1 MTEVIIE
8 KFYLFFQGIL
18 LFQVIFFG
26 TIYIINRRRD
36 TLIYCLMILV
46 TLLYFFLNAS
56 ALFFGINENY
66 IYNLPFYLYLNFAI
80 FLLMML
86 LYATFLF
93 EIFRG
98 GTGHKIVFKIY
109 RITQISFFVVYFFFV
124 IFNILDISSQFI
136 FYLSHFLNGP
146 FIFCIIYFNFYEKGF
161 KSLII
166 KGMLLIF
173 LCLVATIYFTYQY
186 NKTSPIEESVFNKY
200 PLLFIR
206 IGMLADIFLFQLAL
220 LKRWNE
226 QEKSLI
232 TKDFESKLAL
242 EKMRNNISVQLHDD
256 VGANLSSLNFL
267 VELLRKKSDQ
277 GELILDKIINNI
289 NETSTLLG
297 DTIWAINPIYDSLP
311 KVLERVMDFG
321 NNLLLTKDITF
332 QATIKENVLGVNLN
346 ADQRKNLYLTLKE
359 AINNIVKHSGATKV
373 DLLAELKNGSLIIE
387 LIDNGI
393 GFNPN
398 VKHRGNGLNNF
409 QMREGLTINIE
420 SKIGKGTVV
429 TIILKP

>member
-26 TIYIINRRRD
+26 TIYIINKRKD
-36 TLIYCLMILV
+36 TLLYCLMIFV
-46 TLLYFFLNAS
+46 TLLYFFLNA
-56 ALFFGINENY
+56 AELFFNIEENY
-66 IYNLPFYLYLNFAI
+66 VYSLPSYLYLNFAI

-86 LYATFLF
+86 LYATFLL
-93 EIFRG
+93 EIFRDG
-98 GTGHKIVFKIY
+98 PGQKIVFKIY

-173 LCLVATIYFTYQY
+173 IGLVITIYFTIQY
-186 NKTSPIEESVFNKY
+186 NNTNQNGGNVFDKY

-226 QEKSLI
+226 QEKALI

-242 EKMRNNISVQLHDD
+242 EKMRNIISVQLHDD

-267 VELLRKKSDQ
+267 VEILRKKSDQ
-277 GELILDKIINNI
+277 GELILDKIIKNI

-311 KVLERVMDFG
+311 KVLERVIDFG

-332 QATIKENVLGVNLN
+332 QATIKENVHGVNLN

-359 AINNIVKHSGATKV
+359 AINNIAKHSGATKV
-373 DLLAELKNGSLIIE
+373 DLLVELKNGSLIIE
-387 LIDNGI
+387 LTDNGI
-393 GFNPN
+393 GFNPY
-398 VKHRGNGLNNF
+398 VKHRGNGLRNF
-409 QMREGLTINIE
+409 KMREGLTINIE
-420 SKIGKGTVV
+420 SEIGKGTVI
-429 TIILKP
+429 TIMLKL